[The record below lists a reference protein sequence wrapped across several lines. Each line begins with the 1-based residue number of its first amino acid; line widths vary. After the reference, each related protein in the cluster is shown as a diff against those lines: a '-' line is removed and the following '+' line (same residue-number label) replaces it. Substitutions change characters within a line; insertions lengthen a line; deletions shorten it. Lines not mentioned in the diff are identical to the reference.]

1 MEKKESIKKIFKVLY
16 NIIYTMVFIVVLLIL
31 IAVILQRVSNNTLS
45 FGGFRIFNIVSES
58 MIPKYEIGDVLL
70 SKTFEP
76 EEIQVGDDVV
86 YIGKEGSFA
95 GRVVTHQVIGKTE
108 KNGIYEFETK
118 GIANTEKD
126 PTVYEDQIYGK
137 VIYKINILSFISK
150 MINNMYAF
158 YFLIFIPIALIA
170 AKQVKNIFDNFSEDD
185 DDEDDEDEAN
195 K

>member
-1 MEKKESIKKIFKVLY
+1 MEKKENIKKIFKVLY
-16 NIIYTMVFIVVLLIL
+16 NIIYTIVFMIVLLIL
-31 IAVILQRVSNNTLS
+31 IAVILQRVSNNSLS

-70 SKTFEP
+70 SKTIEP

-86 YIGKEGSFA
+86 YIGKEGTFA

-108 KNGIYEFETK
+108 KDGRYEFETK

-126 PTVYEDQIYGK
+126 PTVYEEQIYGK
-137 VIYKINILSFISK
+137 VIYKIHILSFVSK

-170 AKQVKNIFDNFSEDD
+170 TKQVKNIFDNSSEDD
-185 DDEDDEDEAN
+185 DDEDDEDEEN